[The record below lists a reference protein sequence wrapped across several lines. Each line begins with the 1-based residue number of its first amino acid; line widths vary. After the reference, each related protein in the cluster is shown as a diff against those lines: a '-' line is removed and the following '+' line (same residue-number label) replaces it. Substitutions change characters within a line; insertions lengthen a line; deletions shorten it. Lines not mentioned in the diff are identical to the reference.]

1 MHLVAPLDKQFPFLH
16 AILKDHMAD
25 DPDYKVCFTVL
36 KPVSVFTFFRA
47 RSLTEIY
54 LIYHCHAVYV
64 IAHGLCRLLFFVLL
78 LE

>member
-1 MHLVAPLDKQFPFLH
+1 MHVVAPLDKQFPFLY

-25 DPDYKVCFTVL
+25 DPDYKVHITV
-36 KPVSVFTFFRA
+36 KPVSVSTFFRA
-47 RSLTEIY
+47 CY